1 MQITINLIHMQNY
14 NSSQPQQPNIPSST
28 SGNIKKYS
36 YFISLIVAVIVLVLI
51 IGQFTFQFNKY
62 DSDRWKAVFLTNG
75 QVYFGKIKD
84 ETSDPV
90 IITDIYY
97 LRVSRPL
104 QQISAGEELIKFDK
118 PEISLVKLGNEL
130 HGPED
135 EMRINRQHILFIETL
150 KPDSKVVTAIKNFKN

>member
-1 MQITINLIHMQNY
+1 MQNY
-14 NSSQPQQPNIPSST
+14 NSSQSNQPAALASS
-28 SGNIKKYS
+28 SKNFKKYLYLILLIAS
-36 YFISLIVAVIVLVLI
+36 VVILVFIVN
-51 IGQFTFQFNKY
+51 QFVFDISRY

-97 LRVSRPL
+97 LKVSRPL